1 MEDLPKPIPY
11 DYEALVIRP
20 CGAEYQHYET
30 DLVLILKSQRER
42 YTKNRIYGI
51 SREAFLPPVIEKS
64 YDNFELAKNLERRYA
79 TPLKFGDIVM
89 FNDSDINH
97 HESLILRFKREK
109 PLYEVSSNNFGP
121 LLRIG
126 GVISP
131 MKLNTFW
138 TPLEDLVIPTDIAPL
153 AEPNVWLTAWIRIET
168 NMLHS
173 KDNYHLEYTFDSF
186 AGCDPSDQARVAEAP
201 WHSRSIDSQFSM
213 LPAEPTPCE
222 SDDEIDLEPR
232 KDIYVKED
240 KWAEKINRQL
250 GLFVGGRLLLCKDL
264 PQYDFIIPL
273 LKPVAVAPGEDR
285 TFIYPSIGEYFHFCA
300 VWSIHHKGF
309 LVTEMLPFQILRGYS
324 TSVSGNI
331 LVRVNQASLGGL
343 FTDSDSSLGLLDD
356 PYHTLC
362 FSEFHPAAHGGLKAL
377 VEVHAVRSSENRS
390 VRWRIVRTIYEDDH
404 VSRFAS
410 WLAAATF
417 CVGPIHGMVI
427 SKDTVISGDYP
438 SVYFRLPPNSNL
450 SAGCGVRFRGR
461 RAAGVNSEIMIEEI
475 HTNPKF
481 SARKVIGQE
490 ENLLF
495 QVPLKVILG
504 HEQLAR
510 NEVFGPVDMRQL
522 DPPEDTDDGVFY
534 AWVRESPTIDNCRR
548 ACTIMEVFSVA
559 LNTPLLPALSGS
571 SRSGSR
577 HSGSSRATLS
587 SSSHGGSTSSRNS
600 TRSINSNRFVG
611 GSARSTPGSISNRG
625 APNDSDA

>member
-1 MEDLPKPIPY
+1 
-11 DYEALVIRP
+11 
-20 CGAEYQHYET
+20 
-30 DLVLILKSQRER
+30 
-42 YTKNRIYGI
+42 
-51 SREAFLPPVIEKS
+51 
-64 YDNFELAKNLERRYA
+64 
-79 TPLKFGDIVM
+79 
-89 FNDSDINH
+89 
-97 HESLILRFKREK
+97 
-109 PLYEVSSNNFGP
+109 
-121 LLRIG
+121 
-126 GVISP
+126 
-131 MKLNTFW
+131 
-138 TPLEDLVIPTDIAPL
+138 
-153 AEPNVWLTAWIRIET
+153 
-168 NMLHS
+168 
-173 KDNYHLEYTFDSF
+173 
-186 AGCDPSDQARVAEAP
+186 
-201 WHSRSIDSQFSM
+201 M

-273 LKPVAVAPGEDR
+273 LKPVAVAPGEER
-285 TFIYPSIGEYFHFCA
+285 TFIYPSIGEYFHFSA
-300 VWSIHHKGF
+300 VWIFYECQWK
-309 LVTEMLPFQILRGYS
+309 YS
-324 TSVSGNI
+324 RPCQPSVS
-331 LVRVNQASLGGL
+331 RGL
-343 FTDSDSSLGLLDD
+343 FTDSDNSLGLLDD
-356 PYHTLC
+356 PHHTLC

-377 VEVHAVRSSENRS
+377 VEIHAVRSSENRS
-390 VRWRIVRTIYEDDH
+390 VRWRIVRTIFDDDH
-404 VSRFAS
+404 VSGFAS

-461 RAAGVNSEIMIEEI
+461 RAAGVDSEILIEEI

-490 ENLLF
+490 ENRLF
-495 QVPLKVILG
+495 QVPLKLILG
-504 HEQLAR
+504 HDQLAR

-522 DPPEDTDDGVFY
+522 DPPADTDDGVFY
-534 AWVRESPTIDNCRR
+534 AWVRESPAIDNCRR

-559 LNTPLLPALSGS
+559 LNTPLLPPLSGS

-577 HSGSSRATLS
+577 HSGSSLATPS

-611 GSARSTPGSISNRG
+611 GPARNTPGSISHRG
-625 APNDSDA
+625 APNDSAV